1 MSAVVLFWSPPI
13 SGRFGGGYFM
23 HIERFRR
30 SCVGLLSVSL
40 ISLGLQTPAAAGIVG
55 TADAIAATQQQ
66 NDLAVVRSA
75 LARADVREQMV
86 TLGVDLAEVEG
97 RLGALTAPELA
108 RLAGNI
114 NEAPAGGEELLAL
127 LGLVF
132 VVLLVLELTGTIDIF
147 KKA

>member
-1 MSAVVLFWSPPI
+1 
-13 SGRFGGGYFM
+13 M
-23 HIERFRR
+23 HIESFRR
-30 SCVGLLSVSL
+30 SCVALLSVSL

-66 NDLAVVRSA
+66 NDLAVVRGA
-75 LARADVREQMV
+75 LARADVREQLV
-86 TLGVDLAEVEG
+86 TLGVDPAEVEG
-97 RLGALTAPELA
+97 RLGALTGTELA

>member
-1 MSAVVLFWSPPI
+1 
-13 SGRFGGGYFM
+13 M

-30 SCVGLLSVSL
+30 SCVALLSVSL

-55 TADAIAATQQQ
+55 TADAIAVTQQQ
-66 NDLAVVRSA
+66 NDLAVVRGA

-86 TLGVDLAEVEG
+86 ALGVDLAEVDG